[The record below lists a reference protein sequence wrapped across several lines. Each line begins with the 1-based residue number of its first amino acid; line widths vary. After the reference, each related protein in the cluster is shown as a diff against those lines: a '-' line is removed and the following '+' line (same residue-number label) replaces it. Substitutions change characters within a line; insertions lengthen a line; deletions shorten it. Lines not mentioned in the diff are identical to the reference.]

1 MYKGVPASPGIALG
15 PALVLPK
22 KQFQLEKKIIQ
33 DVTAEKDRFHQA
45 LTAAKTRIE
54 SLIALAQEQEQTE
67 TAKIFEAHRMVLE
80 DPELITGVEQQ
91 IDQEKVNAEFALE
104 TTVNF
109 YINLLSQANS
119 AYMRERVADLKD
131 VANQV
136 LQFLAGGGPQI
147 PEIKEDCII
156 VAAELTPSDTALL
169 PLDKVQGFITEVG
182 GPTSHTAIIARSLEL
197 PAVVGVKKI
206 TASVQ
211 SGDHLIIDGEQGAVF
226 VNPDSDT
233 IAVYR
238 QKQEVLHRQKKE
250 LASLKTLAAQTKSGK
265 TIKLLANVGEPWELP
280 KALEYGADGIGL
292 FRTEY
297 LFLNRDTLP
306 TEEEQFQAYK
316 EVLVQMEG
324 KPVVIRTLD
333 IGGDKNLPSLNL
345 ETEMNPFLGLR
356 GIRLCLKNKT
366 VFTTQ
371 LRALYRASV
380 HGQLKIMFPMISSLE
395 EYRAAVKCAEEVR
408 AQLIEEG
415 HPVSGHVPIGIMV
428 EVPSTAIM
436 TDLFAKEVDFVSI
449 GTNDL
454 TQYTLAVDRMNEQ
467 ISHLYT
473 PFHPAVL
480 RLIKMVIAQARD
492 GGIEVSMCGEMAGD
506 PRFTSLLIGLGLESF
521 SMSPSALLAVKK
533 QVRAAKSTTAKALTQ
548 KVLALPTAEEIRA
561 ALENAEE
568 RSDSACES

>member
-54 SLIALAQEQEQTE
+54 GLIALAQEQEQTE

-480 RLIKMVIAQARD
+480 RLIKMVITQARD

-533 QVRAAKSTTAKALTQ
+533 QVRAAKSTTAKALAQ

>member
-182 GPTSHTAIIARSLEL
+182 GPISHTAIIARSLEL

-480 RLIKMVIAQARD
+480 RLIKMVITQARD

-533 QVRAAKSTTAKALTQ
+533 QVRAAKSTTAKALAQ

>member
-54 SLIALAQEQEQTE
+54 GLIALAQEQEQTE

-533 QVRAAKSTTAKALTQ
+533 QVRAAKSTTAKALAQ

>member
-480 RLIKMVIAQARD
+480 RLIKMVITQARD

-533 QVRAAKSTTAKALTQ
+533 QVRAAKSTTAKALAQ